1 MSFLVIEFLSDVFP
15 CGLDPVGVVF
25 MTENSEEEEDFD
37 FINQLIGQL
46 PVSLLNYLE
55 ITCRES

>member
-1 MSFLVIEFLSDVFP
+1 LSDVFP